1 MRHQG
6 ISPRTLSECEVTES
20 LLAFR
25 PTKLWKAFLDEGYA
39 FKAACA
45 YMFFEYF
52 RPQQI
57 YESLAVV
64 PWSAIALLTGVL
76 SLLLR
81 RRGVWLGGRPG
92 ALLGVFTL
100 VVFLS
105 SVMAVDP
112 AQSWG
117 VWKQYFLWV
126 PVFLLIV
133 NTVDTPSRMVIFL
146 AGWLLWN
153 AKMSFSGVK
162 QWAFGGFA
170 YQDWGV
176 AGAPGWFGNSGELAI
191 EMSIF
196 VAISVQLILAM
207 WKSWP
212 IWKRYLMLSLP
223 ATALV
228 TIVAAASRGGL
239 LGAAAVLM
247 TIVATTKYRVR
258 GLFYGGTVV
267 VLLFLIT
274 PQEFLDRFET
284 AGTDNT
290 SVTRLTYLRRGLEIT
305 RDHPYLGIGFGNWL
319 PYYEA
324 RYGERGHEPHNIFIQ
339 AMSELGYTGFLV
351 FIALILCTFSLNW
364 RTRKLLRTHLS
375 HAPPAFGRLANG
387 MDAALVGYMVAGF
400 FVTVLYYPFFWVNFA
415 LSVALHRVTR
425 QEALARGPAARIA
438 NRPVRGLYRR
448 WRPVPTITVPDQ
460 AL

>member
-1 MRHQG
+1 
-6 ISPRTLSECEVTES
+6 
-20 LLAFR
+20 
-25 PTKLWKAFLDEGYA
+25 
-39 FKAACA
+39 
-45 YMFFEYF
+45 
-52 RPQQI
+52 
-57 YESLAVV
+57 
-64 PWSAIALLTGVL
+64 
-76 SLLLR
+76 
-81 RRGVWLGGRPG
+81 
-92 ALLGVFTL
+92 
-100 VVFLS
+100 
-105 SVMAVDP
+105 
-112 AQSWG
+112 
-117 VWKQYFLWV
+117 
-126 PVFLLIV
+126 
-133 NTVDTPSRMVIFL
+133 
-146 AGWLLWN
+146 
-153 AKMSFSGVK
+153 
-162 QWAFGGFA
+162 
-170 YQDWGV
+170 
-176 AGAPGWFGNSGELAI
+176 
-191 EMSIF
+191 MSIV

-319 PYYEA
+319 PYY
-324 RYGERGHEPHNIFIQ
+324 
-339 AMSELGYTGFLV
+339 TGFLV